1 MLEAQVA
8 TQLPE
13 QVGTATSQLA
23 YFSRSAGQLGL
34 LAPKVGGAAELFSCS
49 TSSASTSRAW
59 VIGGFAMSAP
69 SLDQCCYRLRR
80 QREET
85 VSPLGKDLDGQVTDD
100 FQRGR

>member
-34 LAPKVGGAAELFSCS
+34 LAPKVGGAAELVQLQHKFCVDV
-49 TSSASTSRAW
+49 AGLGDW
-59 VIGGFAMSAP
+59 
-69 SLDQCCYRLRR
+69 RLRH
-80 QREET
+80 
-85 VSPLGKDLDGQVTDD
+85 VSALP
-100 FQRGR
+100 